1 MEYNFSREVTGVKRR
16 VVVFFCF
23 IALIVGLAAGF
34 VLRGV
39 VSGQP
44 SAARTGTGAA
54 DASADQ
60 QDAEEIPSQKGQM
73 IIAAVKAMRA
83 ISEQDFEALAA
94 FVDPEEG
101 VTFTPYSTVDP
112 ASNLTFSAEVLSNAG
127 EDETTYVWGLSSS
140 DSSPIKLT
148 IPEYFD
154 SYVWD
159 ADYRGVAELGIDTVL
174 HSGNSLENVSDAY
187 PGCHFVDFYLPATAA
202 TDRDWSSLKL
212 VFQQSGSEWY
222 LVGVIHSEWTA

>member
-1 MEYNFSREVTGVKRR
+1 MKRR
-16 VVVFFCF
+16 VIVFFCL
-23 IALIVGLAAGF
+23 IALMIGLAAGF
-34 VLRGV
+34 VLRGL
-39 VSGQP
+39 VSGQQLSSHTGTTTAEP
-44 SAARTGTGAA
+44 SA
-54 DASADQ
+54 SQ
-60 QDAEEIPSQKGQM
+60 QDAEESADQKGRM
-73 IIAAVKAMRA
+73 VITAIKAVRA
-83 ISEQDFEALAA
+83 ISEQDFETLST

-112 ASNLTFSAEVLSNAG
+112 TSNLTFSAEVLSNAG
-127 EDETTYVWGLSSS
+127 TDETTYVWGLSSS

-159 ADYRGVAELGIDTVL
+159 ADYWGVAELGIDTVL

-187 PGCHFVDFYLPATAA
+187 PGCHFVDFYLPATDA

-222 LVGVIHSEWTA
+222 LVGIIHSEWTA

>member
-1 MEYNFSREVTGVKRR
+1 MKRR
-16 VVVFFCF
+16 IIVFFCF

-34 VLRGV
+34 VLRGL
-39 VSGQP
+39 VSGQQPSSHTGTATAEP
-44 SAARTGTGAA
+44 SA
-54 DASADQ
+54 SQ
-60 QDAEEIPSQKGQM
+60 QDAEESADQKGRM
-73 IIAAVKAMRA
+73 VITAIKAVRA
-83 ISEQDFEALAA
+83 ISEQDFETLST

-112 ASNLTFSAEVLSNAG
+112 TSNLTFSADDLADAG
-127 EDETTYVWGLSSS
+127 EDETAYVWGLSSS

-159 ADYRGVAELGIDTVL
+159 ADYWGVAELGIDTVL

-187 PGCHFVDFYLPATAA
+187 PGCHFVDFYLPATDD

-222 LVGVIHSEWTA
+222 LVGIIHSEWTA

>member
-1 MEYNFSREVTGVKRR
+1 MKRR
-16 VVVFFCF
+16 VIVFFCL
-23 IALIVGLAAGF
+23 IALIIGLAAGF
-34 VLRGV
+34 VLRGL
-39 VSGQP
+39 VSGQQPSSHTGTTPAEP
-44 SAARTGTGAA
+44 SA
-54 DASADQ
+54 SQ
-60 QDAEEIPSQKGQM
+60 QDAEESADQKGRM
-73 IIAAVKAMRA
+73 VITAIKAVRA
-83 ISEQDFEALAA
+83 ISEQDFETLST

-112 ASNLTFSAEVLSNAG
+112 TSNLTFSAEVLSNTG
-127 EDETTYVWGLSSS
+127 TDETTYVWGLSSS

-159 ADYRGVAELGIDTVL
+159 ADYWGVAELGIDTVL

-187 PGCHFVDFYLPATAA
+187 PGCHFVDFYLPATDA

-222 LVGVIHSEWTA
+222 LVGIIHSEWTA

>member
-1 MEYNFSREVTGVKRR
+1 MKRR
-16 VVVFFCF
+16 IVVFFCF

-34 VLRGV
+34 VLRGL
-39 VSGQP
+39 VSEQQP
-44 SAARTGTGAA
+44 SSHTGIATAEPS
-54 DASADQ
+54 ASQ
-60 QDAEEIPSQKGQM
+60 QDAEESADQKGRM
-73 IIAAVKAMRA
+73 VITAIKAVRA
-83 ISEQDFEALAA
+83 ISEQDFETLST

-112 ASNLTFSAEVLSNAG
+112 TSNLTFSADELADAE
-127 EDETTYVWGLSSS
+127 EDETAYVWGLSSS

-159 ADYRGVAELGIDTVL
+159 ADYWGVAELGIDTVL

-187 PGCHFVDFYLPATAA
+187 PGCHFVDFYLPATDD

-222 LVGVIHSEWTA
+222 LVGIIHSEWTA